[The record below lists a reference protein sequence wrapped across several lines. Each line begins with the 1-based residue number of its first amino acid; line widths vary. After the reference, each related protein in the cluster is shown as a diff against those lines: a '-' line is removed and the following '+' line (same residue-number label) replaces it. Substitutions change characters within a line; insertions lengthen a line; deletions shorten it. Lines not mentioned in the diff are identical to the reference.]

1 MKRIKSRS
9 LKVLIVICIL
19 VLLLGVCAM
28 LTFFRVIHPN
38 KVFSAGYE
46 VRGVDVSA
54 YQGDID
60 WGLLASQGIDFAYIK
75 ATEGS
80 GYTDEYFPYNFK
92 EAKKYG
98 LRVGGYHF
106 FSYDSPG
113 KTQAENFISAVPK
126 EQGSL
131 PPVIDLEFYD
141 EYEKKTTP
149 ERDKVLPELADLALM
164 LEEHYG
170 VRPVIYVTHKS
181 YRLYIKGS
189 EFEDY
194 PLWIRDVYK
203 PVISPSEW
211 VFWQYADDEHL
222 EGYSGDEDRIDMNV
236 FNGSREE
243 FLAFCERINRR

>member
-1 MKRIKSRS
+1 MNKKLKKALAVLSVLLS
-9 LKVLIVICIL
+9 LIL
-19 VLLLGVCAM
+19 VCALLAY
-28 LTFFRVIHPN
+28 FKIIHPN
-38 KVFSAGYE
+38 KLFSAGYE

-54 YQGDID
+54 YQGDIN
-60 WGLLASQGIDFAYIK
+60 WAVLASQDIDFAYIK

-80 GYTDEYFPYNFK
+80 GYTDEKFPYNFS

-126 EQGSL
+126 EEGSL

-141 EYEKKTTP
+141 EYEKRSTP

-170 VRPVIYVTHKS
+170 VRPVIYVTRKS
-181 YRLYIKGS
+181 YRLYIK
-189 EFEDY
+189 
-194 PLWIRDVYK
+194 
-203 PVISPSEW
+203 
-211 VFWQYADDEHL
+211 
-222 EGYSGDEDRIDMNV
+222 RIFQN
-236 FNGSREE
+236 
-243 FLAFCERINRR
+243 LLYL